1 MKRRIAFPLGAA
13 LTLLAAALS
22 TGSPVL
28 LAPAVLLVLLVAAG
42 GVSVRWAARTLKVT
56 AETNAAAVRRG
67 TTVGLTVRAGHRC
80 PLPLAPLQASIV
92 TGPGVPPLRMA
103 IPQRRGAA
111 EVSVPFAAAHV
122 GVCRPGAASCR
133 VEDLFGLFAMTVET
147 PEAGTSLTV
156 LPNTFELTPL
166 AFFPADPGLGTMAT
180 ASEDASEPVDV
191 RAWQRGDPLKKVHW
205 KLSARKRS
213 LVVRHFEEP
222 TQPEALILLD
232 CTRPDPGRSEAATR
246 DAMVETA
253 ASVMAAQAAGDN
265 DVRLPLWGRH
275 PTELTLRMGLPLVLE
290 RLAQVDFSAT
300 EGFEKQLMDAS
311 RRLRQVGATVVIT
324 SRLSGRMV
332 EPLIRMRRLG
342 PSLRVYLVSDT
353 PDRADWRPLI
363 TRLQRAEAEVCSVKP
378 VQDESPDLS

>member
-1 MKRRIAFPLGAA
+1 MKRKIALPLGAA
-13 LTLLAAALS
+13 LVLLVSALS

-28 LAPAVLLVLLVAAG
+28 LAPAVLLFLLLITG
-42 GVSVRWAARTLKVT
+42 SVSVRRAARTLAVS
-56 AETNAAAVRRG
+56 AETDAAAVRRG
-67 TTVGLTVRAGHRC
+67 ESVRLTLRAGHRGL
-80 PLPLAPLQASIV
+80 LPVAPLQLTVV
-92 TGPGVPPLRMA
+92 TGPGLPTLSIPA
-103 IPQRRGAA
+103 PQRRGEA
-111 EVSVPFAAAHV
+111 ELTLPFTAAHV
-122 GVCRPGAASCR
+122 GSCRPGVADCR
-133 VEDLFGLFAMTVET
+133 VEDLFGFFSKTVET
-147 PEAGTSLTV
+147 PEARVSLTV
-156 LPNTFELTPL
+156 MPNTFELTPL
-166 AFFPADPGLGTMAT
+166 AFYPADPGLGTMAT
-180 ASEDASEPVDV
+180 ATEDASEPVDV

-232 CTRPDPGRSEAATR
+232 CTRPDPGNSEAATR

-253 ASVMAAQAAGDN
+253 ASVMAAQAGGDN

-332 EPLIRMRRLG
+332 EPLTRMRRLG
-342 PSLRVYLVSDT
+342 PSLRIYLVSDT
-353 PDRADWRPLI
+353 PDRPDWRPLI

-378 VQDESPDLS
+378 VQE